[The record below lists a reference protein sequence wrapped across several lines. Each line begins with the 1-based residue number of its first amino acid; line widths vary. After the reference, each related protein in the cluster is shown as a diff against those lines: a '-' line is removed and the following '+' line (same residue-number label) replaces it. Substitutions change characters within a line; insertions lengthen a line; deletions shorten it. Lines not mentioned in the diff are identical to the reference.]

1 MTHNASRPPLH
12 HRSIAALLAF
22 MLLVVPF
29 AALAPAPSA
38 YAASGQL
45 SLGPSGQIVLD
56 LPSGG
61 KASFALQN
69 AFPGASFVT
78 IRVDWLATDTRTH
91 QIRFD
96 GVPGAPILGFD
107 LNSSIFQPQP
117 RDSDQIILNVQPPQ
131 RAFAGT
137 FIFELAGQLNANTL
151 IDQIAVVDLSNG
163 AQTAVSNVPVLFDP
177 AATSGVVD
185 LTGGSTLTGGIKLLA
200 GGELKGGDGASVT
213 GAVTT
218 QPGSRVEAAR
228 NVFTLGDGSA
238 PVKLGGE
245 VAVQPGATL
254 DIKSSTKAELGG
266 QVEVTNGT
274 IASPSGILLGT
285 ADTEQAMVDALA
297 QMRAAGVAERA
308 AAREARAQERA
319 AQLKQLQN
327 QANAL
332 RTSAT
337 LALLKGVLS
346 GAFTIASP
354 AITLGG
360 ASKASIRSTLV
371 GDVIVAGTLQI
382 GGPRELGHTDLQG
395 DLTVGSGSQLAIES
409 IGTGAGQTD
418 HLTISGDATF
428 DTGAILVFDLLDP
441 ADPANGANPFTP
453 QLYDEFDILTAASI
467 TSGGIAVNAPP
478 LTDRAFV
485 AGIHDTPDGR
495 QTLRLTVVPYIDLPA
510 DNDVP
515 LAAPSQ
521 NPAANPAGW
530 NTGAVTVNWNWSDAG
545 VGIDAEFCTT
555 SSSAAGEGE
564 QALNATCSD
573 YAENQGSAAYSVK
586 VDSVAPSLAPLVSP
600 NPVPANGSATVVP
613 NAADATSGVAS
624 ITCGALDLATPGTKS
639 VSCTATDNAGNTTT
653 ASAGYTVLPAANSLL
668 DDFNRANGPVGA
680 NWDGLTGQGFYRI
693 AGNKLDVQLGGP
705 LVWKSSSF
713 GTSQE
718 VAITLSAIDSR
729 SPSQGVL
736 LKVQSTGGTDGGAIA
751 VVYDAVSRR
760 VRVSTLR
767 LNQKTWTIYSGVAAT
782 FANGDRLAGLVR
794 ASGEVEI
801 SKNGTLLTT
810 VTLTAADQT
819 FFNGKGG
826 RIGVWSVAAPNALFD
841 DFGGGT
847 LAP

>member
-131 RAFAGT
+131 CAFAGT
-137 FIFELAGQLNANTL
+137 FIFELAGQLNANTM

-163 AQTAVSNVPVLFDP
+163 AQVAVDDVAVLFDP

-185 LTGGSTLTGGIKLLA
+185 LTGGSTLTGGIKLVA

-245 VAVQPGATL
+245 VVVQPGATL

-266 QVEVTNGT
+266 QVEVNNGT
-274 IASPSGILLGT
+274 VRSSTGVLLGT
-285 ADTEQAMVDALA
+285 ADTEQAMNDALA
-297 QMRAAGVAERA
+297 QMHAAGVAQRA
-308 AAREARAQERA
+308 QAREARLQQQAQ
-319 AQLKQLQN
+319 QVKQLQD
-327 QANAL
+327 QASAIKM
-332 RTSAT
+332 SAT
-337 LALLKGVLS
+337 LALFRGIMS
-346 GAFTIASP
+346 GALTIASSP
-354 AITLGG
+354 IALGG
-360 ASKASIRSTLV
+360 ASKAIIRSTLI
-371 GDVIVAGTLQI
+371 GDIVVAGTLQI

-395 DLTVGSGSQLAIES
+395 NLTVGSGSQLAIES
-409 IGTGAGQTD
+409 IGTGPGQTD

-428 DTGAILVFDLLDP
+428 DTGAILAFELLDP
-441 ADPANGANPFTP
+441 ADLANGTNLFTP
-453 QLYDEFDILTAASI
+453 QLYDEFDILTAGSI
-467 TSGGIAVNAPP
+467 ASGGIAVNAPP
-478 LTDRAFV
+478 FADRTFV
-485 AGIHDTPDGR
+485 AGIYDNTDGT

-510 DNDVP
+510 DEDAP
-515 LAAPSQ
+515 LAAPIPT
-521 NPAANPAGW
+521 PAANPAGW
-530 NTGAVTVNWNWSDAG
+530 NAGTVTVNWNWSDAG
-545 VGIDAEFCTT
+545 VGIDPAACTT
-555 SSSAAGEGE
+555 SSSAPSEG
-564 QALNATCSD
+564 QSTLSASCND
-573 YAENQGSAAYSVK
+573 YAENQASASYTVK
-586 VDSVAPSLAPLVSP
+586 IDTVAPSLAPLVSP

-668 DDFNRANGPVGA
+668 DDFNRSNGSVGA
-680 NWDGLTGQGFYRI
+680 NWNGLTGQGFYRI
-693 AGNKLDVQLGGP
+693 AGNRLDVLLGGP
-705 LVWKSSSF
+705 LVWKPASY

-718 VAITLSAIDSR
+718 AAITLSAIDSR

-736 LKVQSTGGTDGGAIA
+736 LKVQSTGGPEGGAIA

-767 LNQKTWTIYSGVAAT
+767 LNQSTWTVYAGAAAT
-782 FANGDRLAGLVR
+782 FANGDRLAGRVR

-801 SKNGTLLTT
+801 YKNGTLLTT
-810 VTLTAADQT
+810 VTLTAADKS
-819 FFNGKGG
+819 FFDGKGG
-826 RIGVWSVAAPNALFD
+826 RIGVWSVAAPGALFD